1 MPPSDLL
8 LLYDHRFLLRILYSY
23 LRYLY
28 LRSSRIQLLLRR
40 LWLLL
45 IVASPVLSSA
55 LIISKLLELSDQVLH
70 ALVVSLAHD
79 VHAPVLV
86 LHLRHPCAVYLHSF
100 PLLGTSCSSSR
111 RVLSWRMTIGML
123 LVLRRLSC
131 LMALSLCRWLKDVQK
146 VRNRL
151 ISCRSRNGSP
161 ENSLSPS
168 CTGYLRRI
176 VRFHC

>member
-8 LLYDHRFLLRILYSY
+8 LLNDHRFLLRILYSY

-28 LRSSRIQLLLRR
+28 LSSSRIHLLLRR

-45 IVASPVLSSA
+45 IVPSHVLSTA
-55 LIISKLLELSDQVLH
+55 FIISKLLELSDQVLH

-86 LHLRHPCAVYLHSF
+86 LHLRHSCAVDLHSL
-100 PLLGTSCSSSR
+100 PLLGSCRSSW
-111 RVLSWRMTIGML
+111 RVLSWRMTIGGLLML
-123 LVLRRLSC
+123 RWLSC
-131 LMALSLCRWLKDVQK
+131 LKAWSLCRWLKDIQK
-146 VRNRL
+146 VRNRF
-151 ISCRSRNGSP
+151 ISCRSRNGWP
-161 ENSLSPS
+161 EKSLCSS

-176 VRFHC
+176 IRLHY